1 MARAATKKKPVEF
14 AELKVEHWP
23 VERLKAYAGNPR
35 KNDHAVAR
43 MCDAIREFGFRMPI
57 VAKSDGLICDGHL
70 RLKAAIK
77 LGIKTVPVALAD
89 NLSDAQIKAFR
100 LLANQSASW
109 AEWDVDLLRIELTDL
124 KLEGYDLQLTGFEDV
139 QLVSFLSGVNDVN
152 GQWTGMPEFATGG
165 NDWHRSIMVHF
176 ESEKDVQDF
185 VKKLGVTITEDT
197 KTVFLPKKKN
207 IPLKAKQYEGVK

>member
-14 AELKVEHWP
+14 AELKVEYWP

-152 GQWTGMPEFATGG
+152 GQWTGMPEYEQENKKAFRT
-165 NDWHRSIMVHF
+165 IPVHF
-176 ESEKDVQDF
+176 KDQQAVDKFAKGIRQKITDDTRF
-185 VKKLGVTITEDT
+185 VWFPEIEIETYADKRYHGSK
-197 KTVFLPKKKN
+197 
-207 IPLKAKQYEGVK
+207 